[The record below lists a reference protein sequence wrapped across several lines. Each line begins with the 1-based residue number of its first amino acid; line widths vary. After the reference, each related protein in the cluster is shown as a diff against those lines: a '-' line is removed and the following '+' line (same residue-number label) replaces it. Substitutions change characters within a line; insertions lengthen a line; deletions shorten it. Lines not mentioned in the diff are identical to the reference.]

1 MKSRCWPLARCR
13 CISGDFGAATV
24 RVGDDL
30 PMSASAPEM
39 VAVLMADLVGSTAM
53 ADRVVGQ
60 SGPS

>member
-1 MKSRCWPLARCR
+1 
-13 CISGDFGAATV
+13 
-24 RVGDDL
+24 
-30 PMSASAPEM
+30 M

>member
-1 MKSRCWPLARCR
+1 
-13 CISGDFGAATV
+13 
-24 RVGDDL
+24 
-30 PMSASAPEM
+30 MSASAPEM